1 MIERC
6 EVGFRPRRVAT
17 LFGRPAPVVYD
28 GQRRCP
34 AGGLVGLTRQPRTDT
49 PLPLRVAVQARL
61 AVFQLLDTHAL
72 VGHDRVTMALD
83 ALGDRYGHTTVWPL
97 GARSTQAPP
106 PPLREPRVPHPAA
119 RPQATPARHQAWW
132 GALRDLVQGAGPW
145 RASGRIFDGERRA
158 SASGG
163 ERHTGSRLLH
173 GFRHAL
179 PQGGAPEAVVRAHG
193 AVLVALAPCLR
204 QLKIEWAPTP
214 KGHPGPKRAASGCA
228 LQRRM
233 LEASVV
239 GGTEREQ
246 VSHRHAQCVR
256 DEPCGG
262 HWAHTRPEAQG
273 RVSSLSPAGRRGGV
287 RSLPGACGG
296 PYASASGRGPSGS
309 MGRCGSTLLA
319 SRSSKAGGATRGRAG
334 CMTMEGGW
342 SRGRTGWWPLRVCL
356 IRASAG
362 AQTSRPVGANHTAPS
377 PACRGGCGRWRAS
390 VRWGACHASAGGQ
403 RLDGCYSPSH
413 SPCGSV
419 WPLHVAQA
427 VEKVRGHCI
436 TPEAAM

>member
-1 MIERC
+1 
-6 EVGFRPRRVAT
+6 
-17 LFGRPAPVVYD
+17 
-28 GQRRCP
+28 
-34 AGGLVGLTRQPRTDT
+34 LTRQPRTDT

-239 GGTEREQ
+239 GARSASRCLTGMPS
-246 VSHRHAQCVR
+246 VCGMSHVGAIGRIHAR
-256 DEPCGG
+256 
-262 HWAHTRPEAQG
+262 RPRAA
-273 RVSSLSPAGRRGGV
+273 SLLSPRRAGA
-287 RSLPGACGG
+287 GAC
-296 PYASASGRGPSGS
+296 A
-309 MGRCGSTLLA
+309 
-319 SRSSKAGGATRGRAG
+319 RSQAPAVGLTPPPADAD
-334 CMTMEGGW
+334 
-342 SRGRTGWWPLRVCL
+342 
-356 IRASAG
+356 
-362 AQTSRPVGANHTAPS
+362 RPAVWADAAP
-377 PACRGGCGRWRAS
+377 PF
-390 VRWGACHASAGGQ
+390 
-403 RLDGCYSPSH
+403 
-413 SPCGSV
+413 
-419 WPLHVAQA
+419 
-427 VEKVRGHCI
+427 
-436 TPEAAM
+436 